1 MKTKFPKTTLK
12 RVAALL
18 RPSAEVP
25 APVDSAAASRSTT
38 ARRIAAGVVMLV
50 AAHAAYAGGGL
61 NAGTQAVSTFTTWFY
76 SLAGIGAGAYLTWQG
91 VQCWSNKA
99 DWIHDF
105 GGGIAKVAGVG
116 AGLVLAGWAFGL
128 FG

>member
-1 MKTKFPKTTLK
+1 MKMSFPKTTLK
-12 RVAALL
+12 RVAASL
-18 RPSAEVP
+18 RSSAVVP
-25 APVDSAAASRSTT
+25 APVDGAATSRSST
-38 ARRIAAGVVMLV
+38 ARRIAVGVAMSA

-76 SLAGIGAGAYLTWQG
+76 SLAGIGAGAYLVWQG

-116 AGLVLAGWAFGL
+116 SALVLAGWAFGL

>member
-1 MKTKFPKTTLK
+1 MKMSFPKATLN
-12 RVAALL
+12 RVAASL
-18 RPSAEVP
+18 RPSVVVP
-25 APVDSAAASRSTT
+25 ALVDGPGTPCASNVRRAAV
-38 ARRIAAGVVMLV
+38 GVVMSV
-50 AAHAAYAGGGL
+50 AAHAVYAGGGL
-61 NAGTQAVSTFTTWFY
+61 NAGTQAVSAFTTWFY
-76 SLAGIGAGAYLTWQG
+76 SLAGIGAGAYLVWQG

-116 AGLVLAGWAFGL
+116 SALVLAGWAFGL

>member
-1 MKTKFPKTTLK
+1 MKKSFLKTNPD
-12 RVAALL
+12 RAVREQHAVAGAID
-18 RPSAEVP
+18 RPRL
-25 APVDSAAASRSTT
+25 AAAH
-38 ARRIAAGVVMLV
+38 RIAAGVVLS
-50 AAHAAYAGGGL
+50 AAVNAAYAGGGL

-76 SLAGIGAGAYLTWQG
+76 SLAGIGAGSYLIWQG

-116 AGLVLAGWAFGL
+116 SALVLAGWAFGL